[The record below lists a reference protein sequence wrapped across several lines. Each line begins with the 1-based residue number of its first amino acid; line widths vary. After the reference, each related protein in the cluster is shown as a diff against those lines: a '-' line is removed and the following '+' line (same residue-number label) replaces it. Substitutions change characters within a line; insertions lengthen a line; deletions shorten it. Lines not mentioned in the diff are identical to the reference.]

1 MIDNNKV
8 SEHFEAGP
16 PFELTP
22 GSWIAEIRW
31 LSVYNQKVRD
41 ELSPLARGR
50 GLKPLGTA

>member
-31 LSVYNQKVRD
+31 LSVYNQ
-41 ELSPLARGR
+41 
-50 GLKPLGTA
+50 